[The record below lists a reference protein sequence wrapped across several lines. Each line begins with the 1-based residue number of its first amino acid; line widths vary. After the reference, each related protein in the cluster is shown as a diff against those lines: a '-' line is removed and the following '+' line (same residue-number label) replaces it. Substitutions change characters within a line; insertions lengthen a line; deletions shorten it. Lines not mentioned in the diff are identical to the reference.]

1 MIRYRSS
8 RYQVLGL
15 GAMLVLFAACS
26 PPAEDI
32 VDTSE
37 VLYFERIG
45 MGQQGEGREA
55 VEAVVRTQEEWDA
68 LRSTVQPL
76 EDFKP
81 VDFDQQMVAIV
92 GVPTES
98 GGYTLEVESIVV
110 DRDTVTVS
118 YVVHTPKDDCISP
131 IFEALP
137 FQAVAVRK
145 ADGVAVFERRVQR
158 YSCAF

>member
-1 MIRYRSS
+1 MV
-8 RYQVLGL
+8 VLL
-15 GAMLVLFAACS
+15 AACS

-55 VEAVVRTQEEWDA
+55 VEALVRTEEEWDA
-68 LRSTVQPL
+68 LRSSVQPL
-76 EDFKP
+76 EAFAS

-98 GGYTLEVESIVV
+98 GGYTLEVESIVA

-145 ADGVAVFERRVQR
+145 ADGVAVFEKRIQR
-158 YSCAF
+158 YSCDF